1 MSGSVLEMPWVIIYN
16 ESGKI
21 FFEMSLEFADNFKI
35 LKGEKGCLEIHREE
49 RLTDMCRIMWFLI
62 WRRRESAA

>member
-21 FFEMSLEFADNFKI
+21 FFEMSLEFADNFNI
-35 LKGEKGCLEIHREE
+35 LKGEKGCL
-49 RLTDMCRIMWFLI
+49 
-62 WRRRESAA
+62 